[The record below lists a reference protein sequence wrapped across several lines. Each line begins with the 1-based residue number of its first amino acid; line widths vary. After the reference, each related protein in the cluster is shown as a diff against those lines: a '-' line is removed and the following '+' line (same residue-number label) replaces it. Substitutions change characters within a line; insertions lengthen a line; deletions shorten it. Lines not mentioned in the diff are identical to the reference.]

1 MVNNIFFIKIIV
13 IIGILNI
20 YCYVLYRK
28 LSQMYR
34 RNIII
39 QDNIIRRKIIM
50 EYENVNM

>member
-1 MVNNIFFIKIIV
+1 MVNNNFFNKIIV

-20 YCYVLYRK
+20 YLYVLYRK

-34 RNIII
+34 RNVII
-39 QDNIIRRKIIM
+39 QDNINTKKIIM